1 MKLTN
6 LKQKNKDGKENFENL
21 EKANQKLDDHNKK
34 LNDEN
39 LKLDTEIV
47 MVVQRV
53 EVNHLLQE
61 VDIEDLKLLANNTN
75 SMNSQFMEMMVK
87 WDQIKR
93 RAVEKVS
100 TLEKESAK

>member
-1 MKLTN
+1 MD
-6 LKQKNKDGKENFENL
+6 KN
-21 EKANQKLDDHNKK
+21 NQKLDEENKK
-34 LNDEN
+34 LNAEN

-61 VDIEDLKLLANNTN
+61 VDIEDLKLVATNTTQ
-75 SMNSQFMEMMVK
+75 MNSQFMEMMAK
-87 WDQIKR
+87 WDTIKR